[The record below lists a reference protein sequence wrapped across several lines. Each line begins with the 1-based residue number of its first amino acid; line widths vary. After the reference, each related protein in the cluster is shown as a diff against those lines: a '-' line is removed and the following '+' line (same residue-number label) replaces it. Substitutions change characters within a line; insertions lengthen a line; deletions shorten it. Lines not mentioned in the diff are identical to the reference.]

1 MGDLC
6 DRLDSLE
13 NWFSHEFSS
22 QISTFPPSIRPTDE
36 FEHRMQSQPCHW
48 RKTVSKRD
56 VSDANRTTDTELVDG
71 ERKEKTISD
80 NISLFQSLRV
90 LQEGENDEYVSAI
103 QSECEYI

>member
-1 MGDLC
+1 MEL
-6 DRLDSLE
+6 
-13 NWFSHEFSS
+13 
-22 QISTFPPSIRPTDE
+22 
-36 FEHRMQSQPCHW
+36 QSQPCHW

-56 VSDANRTTDTELVDG
+56 VSNANQTGDTELVDG

-103 QSECEYI
+103 QSKRRRNCRMHLTV